1 MPESSQILGCSRGKD
16 RCELSPTLFSIAG
29 GGGRE
34 GAGNESSNEEVR

>member
-1 MPESSQILGCSRGKD
+1 MCQNRPRYWGAVGAK
-16 RCELSPTLFSIAG
+16 TLFSIAG